1 MIDFLYSLPAKT
13 ISQLME
19 EAGGVSRIQERQHSQ
34 RVPAGRS
41 QLAVVQLVQQVT
53 IIKPG
58 VNIVYR
64 FLYIYSLVDFLFAY

>member
-1 MIDFLYSLPAKT
+1 
-13 ISQLME
+13 ME

-53 IIKPG
+53 IEEPG
-58 VNIVYR
+58 VNIACIV
-64 FLYIYSLVDFLFAY
+64 FCIFTH